1 MFCDRWKIVNDVGLR
16 HPFNMVVAGPSQSGK
31 THWVK
36 SLVTRKPS
44 MITPEIEKILFY
56 YSEWQPLYD
65 TITDIAEFHQGL
77 PTSLPDGSKRT
88 LIILDDLMVE
98 SSGNKDITLLFTRGT
113 HHKNCSVILITQNF
127 FEKGLRT
134 ITLNSHYL
142 VILKS
147 KRTLSQISALARQLY
162 SKKIGFLEEA
172 YEDVTKEPGRGYL
185 FLDLKPDTERDL
197 SVFGNIFAENGTP
210 TILYSQ

>member
-1 MFCDRWKIVNDVGLR
+1 MQWRIIDDVVLR
-16 HPFNMVVAGPSQSGK
+16 HPFNAVVAGPSQSGK
-31 THWVK
+31 TYWVK
-36 SLVTRKPS
+36 QL
-44 MITPEIEKILFY
+44 ITSGKIQPEIEKILFY
-56 YSEWQPLYD
+56 YSEWQPLYEEMPNV
-65 TITDIAEFHQGL
+65 EFIQGL
-77 PTSLPDGSKRT
+77 PTSLPDGSKKT

-113 HHKNCSVILITQNF
+113 HHKNCSVVLITQNF

-142 VILKS
+142 VIMKS
-147 KRTLSQISALARQLY
+147 RRTLSQISALARQLY

-197 SVFGNIFAENGTP
+197 SVFGNIFAENGAP